1 MTKHP
6 YYGSETGW
14 HRDIRY
20 WSFER
25 PDLISVWLALG
36 NESEENGGLWIV
48 PGSQA
53 LDFDSAR
60 FDDAQ
65 FFRENA
71 ESNRALLKRRI
82 PVTLNQGDVLFFT
95 AACYIRRAAIAASK
109 RSTPPCSRTATT
121 TIVRSRIRARRHCL

>member
-82 PVTLNQGDVLFFT
+82 PVTLKQGNVLFFT
-95 AACYIRRAAIAASK
+95 AAC
-109 RSTPPCSRTATT
+109 
-121 TIVRSRIRARRHCL
+121 